1 MSLYKKVLN
10 ATGWL
15 VLLISTVVYYFSAER
30 TGSLWD
36 CGEFILGAYKLQIV
50 HPPGAPVFLLV
61 GRMFAWVA
69 EILSDNPE
77 NVAFAVNLMS
87 SLSSA
92 FAAMFVAW
100 ITMLLGKLALK
111 GREEEPDT
119 SEIIALAG
127 AGLVAGLATAFST
140 SIWFSA
146 VEGEV
151 YALSTFFTA
160 LTLWITIKWYCLPD
174 EPKHDRLLIL
184 AIYMT
189 GLSIGVHLL
198 SILTFPAISLF
209 YYFKKTKKS
218 TFLGMTIASV
228 VGLVFVGAVQA
239 FIISGIPAIWG
250 WFEILAVNS
259 LGLPF
264 NSGLV
269 MLLIFLGAIIYG
281 SLAYARK
288 KNNVMLHN
296 LVVAMSLIIVA
307 LSTYGMVI
315 TRAVANPPINM
326 NDPSDAMR
334 LIPYLNREQY
344 GERALFRGPNFEAN
358 PIDVVTEPR
367 YGRVG
372 DRYEVVDQK
381 MTYIYPEASKK
392 LFPRMYDGSM
402 GRPAIYKQWMGLDPN
417 AALPFGRPN
426 GADNFSFFLN
436 YQVNWMYWR
445 YFMWNFSGRQNG
457 EQGYY
462 TWDKSDGNWL
472 SGIPFIDE
480 ARLGSQNNLTDAM
493 KSDPARNRYFLL
505 PFLFGVIGMIFHYR
519 KRKDEFIGLLGFFII
534 TGIGIIVYSNQ
545 PPNEPRERDYV
556 LVGSFFTF
564 CVWMGMGVLATMQ
577 FLMARVKLNSS
588 MSAAVAAGLVLVAP
602 ILMGTQNFDDHSRMG
617 HYGSRDYASNFLESC
632 APNAIIFTYGD
643 NDTYPLWYSQ
653 EVEGIRRDVRV
664 VNLSLIAVDW
674 YIEGL
679 RRKINDS
686 PPIKLT
692 LTADDYRGSKRNQIM
707 YPEGLTSNP
716 MTLKDVL
723 NFMSQENGLTTQD
736 GNKTET
742 YVPTRDAFIPVNRKD
757 AIKYGAVSENDSNYV
772 DVIPLQL
779 LGSDNYIT
787 KDDLAML
794 DVIGSNI
801 WERPIYFAVT
811 NRPDKLFGLQ
821 DYLRLEGLGL
831 RLVPTKYPTDPNY
844 GIIGSGKVDA
854 EKIYENVTKKFKWG
868 NFDKEPTFI
877 NKSYEPS
884 VQSLQLVILRGALE
898 LLNQGD
904 KKRSLELVDLY
915 FSKFPDFNFRYN
927 YRTHFLI
934 DVYLKA
940 GEYKKAKPVIEKL
953 AENIRQDLLFYSGLE
968 PEVLNLSYQEDYNL
982 ALRTVDILLQDASS
996 NKDEAFLKKLQ
1007 NTFAP
1012 FQVKPTDGSNLT
1024 QPIQQ

>member
-358 PIDVVTEPR
+358 PIDVKTEPR

-381 MTYIYPEASKK
+381 MTYIYP
-392 LFPRMYDGSM
+392 
-402 GRPAIYKQWMGLDPN
+402 
-417 AALPFGRPN
+417 N

-436 YQVNWMYWR
+436 YQLNWMYWR

-493 KSDPARNRYFLL
+493 KNDPARNRYFLL

-707 YPEGLTSNP
+707 YPEGLTS
-716 MTLKDVL
+716 
-723 NFMSQENGLTTQD
+723 
-736 GNKTET
+736 
-742 YVPTRDAFIPVNRKD
+742 FIPVNRKD
-757 AIKYGAVSENDSNYV
+757 AIKYGAVSENDTNYV

-1024 QPIQQ
+1024 QPLQQ